1 MDDFL
6 NKFRK
11 EPSPEFSRHLYQRI
25 NQPMENK
32 PVKTRMFTL
41 WKPAFAAVGVLLALA
56 LVFSPSA
63 RAMAQDFLN
72 LFRVKRFAAIS
83 VDESRLTALEQNKV
97 DIQSL
102 LSSNTE
108 VLKEPGEPVT
118 VDTPQA
124 AAQLAGLNVFTPANV
139 PQGYKL
145 DKISV
150 QGAGSVRFKA
160 DTARLQSLI
169 DTLGVTDVQIPAQ
182 LNGQTVTVEKPPVV
196 VMNYALTVN
205 GAVPTNTKHLIIMQ
219 AHNPQ
224 VTLPDGVNMAQLGEI
239 ALRVA
244 GMSADEAHRFAQS
257 IDWSSTM
264 LVPVPATA
272 SSFREVNVRGVTGLL
287 VTTSNSSTAQ
297 GTGKGAYASSS
308 GSILLWAEGDM
319 VYAITGSGDNVQL
332 VDLANSLQ

>member
-11 EPSPEFSRHLYQRI
+11 EPSPEFSRRLYQRI
-25 NQPMENK
+25 NQPMEETT
-32 PVKTRMFTL
+32 VKTRRFML

-83 VDESRLTALEQNKV
+83 VDQSRLTALEQSKV
-97 DIQSL
+97 DIESL
-102 LSSNTE
+102 LSSGTE
-108 VLKEPGEPVT
+108 VLKDPGKPVT
-118 VDTPQA
+118 VDTPKA
-124 AAQLAGLNVFTPANV
+124 AAQLAGLTVLTPSNV

-145 DKISV
+145 DSISV
-150 QGAGSVRFKA
+150 QGAGSIRFKA

-169 DTLGVTDVQIPAQ
+169 EALGVTDVQIPAQ
-182 LNGQTVTVEKPPVV
+182 LNGQTVTVDKPATVM
-196 VMNYALTVN
+196 MNYALTVN
-205 GAVPTNTKHLIIMQ
+205 GAVPTNTRHLIVMQ
-219 AHNPQ
+219 AHNPE

-239 ALRVA
+239 GLRVA

-257 IDWSSTM
+257 IDWASTM

-272 SSFREVNVRGVTGLL
+272 SSFREVSVRGVTGLL
-287 VTTSNSSTAQ
+287 VTTSDSSTAQ
-297 GTGKGAYASSS
+297 DTGKGAYASSA

-319 VYAITGSGDNVQL
+319 VYAVSGSGNNVQL
-332 VDLANSLQ
+332 VDLANSMQ